1 MSEHSKNETEEVR
14 TRLET
19 LRTSLLSLHKTL
31 VESERV
37 EYEAT
42 VAKITSPNHFLHLL
56 TNDPW
61 FAWLSPLSQL
71 IVAIDEAMDGKEPLT
86 ETRAQALVK
95 EAAALLVASES
106 GEGFAQ
112 NYFEA
117 LQRDPDVV
125 MAQGQVTKLPGWPS
139 RTTPSGPAKEPGT
152 PGVT

>member
-1 MSEHSKNETEEVR
+1 MSNHSKPETEGVR
-14 TRLET
+14 ARLET

-37 EYEAT
+37 EYEHT
-42 VAKITSPNHFLHLL
+42 VGKITSPNHFLHLL

-71 IVAIDEAMDGKEPLT
+71 IVAIDEALDAKEPLT
-86 ETRAQALVK
+86 HAAVERLVK
-95 EAAALLVASES
+95 ETAGLLVASET
-106 GEGFAQ
+106 GESFAQ

-125 MAQGQVTKLPGWPS
+125 MAQGEVTKLPGWPS
-139 RTTPSGPAKEPGT
+139 RSASGGSEGN
-152 PGVT
+152 G